1 MPVSIPKRH
10 LPSVSQQESLPP
22 FHPRILC
29 RHDFFQ
35 IGFLVVA
42 DIRFGLIE
50 MMQQFIDM
58 ASDLG
63 IFCCYRERQ
72 APIEIPRL
80 PDILI
85 MAANSLFSNRLRDN
99 NSSLTRTV
107 KLIFSPARSASTLRP
122 LFRHH
127 ERLRH

>member
-1 MPVSIPKRH
+1 MQVSKNLFH
-10 LPSVSQQESLPP
+10 LFIQEYCVDT
-22 FHPRILC
+22 I
-29 RHDFFQ
+29 FFKLV
-35 IGFLVVA
+35 LVVA

-63 IFCCYRERQ
+63 IFCRHRERQ

-85 MAANSLFSNRLRDN
+85 MAANSLFQ
-99 NSSLTRTV
+99 
-107 KLIFSPARSASTLRP
+107 IA
-122 LFRHH
+122 
-127 ERLRH
+127 